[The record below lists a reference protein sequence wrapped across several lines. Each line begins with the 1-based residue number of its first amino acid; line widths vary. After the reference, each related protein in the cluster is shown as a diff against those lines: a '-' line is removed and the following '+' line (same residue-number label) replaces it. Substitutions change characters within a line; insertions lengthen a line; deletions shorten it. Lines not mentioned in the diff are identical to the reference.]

1 MKLRRNPIGRPGKKR
16 PATFASLDPGPPLRS
31 FTKESRENNKPS
43 ASHSGSQ
50 RVRLSRFFG
59 ASPVASALDL
69 HPGRDPDAKEL
80 KLSCSARWEVGRSA
94 LLTHHRLAECQ
105 QAE

>member
-1 MKLRRNPIGRPGKKR
+1 MKPHPIQQGDRAKARQLPR
-16 PATFASLDPGPPLRS
+16 SLIQDLRS
-31 FTKESRENNKPS
+31 AASPKNRVEKTKPS
-43 ASHSGSQ
+43 ASHGYSQ

-69 HPGRDPDAKEL
+69 RSGRDPETKVL
-80 KLSCSARWEVGRSA
+80 KLSCSARWEVDRLA
-94 LLTHHRLAECQ
+94 LLTHHLLAECQ